1 LTNGSRE
8 HPAVQV
14 RMKFSKKEID
24 EIKDV
29 LEDSLKYYK
38 DLLDVSTSDPETKKM
53 NIKYARAKIEDIE
66 SIKKE
71 LK

>member
-14 RMKFSKKEID
+14 RMKSSKEEID

-29 LEDSLKYYK
+29 LEDSLKYYR
-38 DLLDVSTSDPETKKM
+38 DLLDVTENSPVLIIHM
-53 NIKYARAKIEDIE
+53 PN
-66 SIKKE
+66 
-71 LK
+71 

>member
-1 LTNGSRE
+1 
-8 HPAVQV
+8 
-14 RMKFSKKEID
+14 MKFSKEEID

-29 LEDSLKYYK
+29 LEDSLKYYR
-38 DLLDVSTSDPETKKM
+38 DLLDVSTSDLETKKM
-53 NIKYARAKIEDIE
+53 NIEYARAKIEDIE